1 MVNATIYNIIYL
13 LLLLIKL
20 EYPKETSGWWAV
32 GCFRRFIVLVS
43 SHQKLLHC
51 ILCMYTDAAAKS
63 RSLIMICNKS
73 SATIEDGKKKKHYEC
88 QSISTGRMYKRQR
101 RGRKKKEKRLIYRI
115 KGRGKVTTVY

>member
-73 SATIEDGKKKKHYEC
+73 SATIEDGKKKNIMNVKVYQLGGCTRDKEEEE
-88 QSISTGRMYKRQR
+88 
-101 RGRKKKEKRLIYRI
+101 KKKKRDLY
-115 KGRGKVTTVY
+115 TE